1 MPCKNLRLMEER
13 VELIAFFYQEFG
25 EDPES
30 KVLLIKKEIFT
41 KVGEYIVVEERTQGK
56 AVQSRKGDSIL
67 STNATVLCYTNMS
80 ST

>member
-1 MPCKNLRLMEER
+1 MEER

-41 KVGEYIVVEERTQGK
+41 KVGE
-56 AVQSRKGDSIL
+56 
-67 STNATVLCYTNMS
+67 
-80 ST
+80 